1 MKPMFSIRK
10 RFMTPFPRLL
20 PWLPVLAIALTLSA
34 CGSDGG
40 GPPEPGTGPIRLV
53 PHQTA
58 TLAPGVTL
66 TYDSVSDSR
75 CPPGVKCI
83 WAGRLDYHL
92 TLRSGEAVENFALAP
107 DKTAHASPLLPGAR
121 IELDISSVPAAK
133 LPPAAAETHALVIR
147 LAHP

>member
-1 MKPMFSIRK
+1 MKPLFSIRK
-10 RFMTPFPRLL
+10 RFMTPFPRLR
-20 PWLPVLAIALTLSA
+20 PWLPVFAVSLALTA
-34 CGSDGG
+34 CASNGG
-40 GPPEPGTGPIRLV
+40 GPAPGNGPLRLV

-83 WAGRLDYHL
+83 WAGRLDYRF
-92 TLRSGEAVENFALAP
+92 TLRSGEAVETFALAP
-107 DKTAHASPLLPGAR
+107 DNTSHVSPLLPGAR
-121 IELDISSVPAAK
+121 IDLDTTAVPAAK
-133 LPPAAAETHALVIR
+133 LPPTAAETHVVVIR